1 MKQRNNGF
9 TLIEILISLGI
20 FALGLSG
27 ILVLF
32 PVGINAVQ
40 KSTEDTT
47 AMFITESLH
56 AALRASALKTEPG
69 EELHFFFD
77 GLSKEKAKTK
87 QQFISSEFSSNDK
100 AIGIPGPINQK
111 SIIEPTTFTNKDEED
126 KYYRPYLLNHL
137 DECYAFLGKEINPSN
152 PSSNPFGLVAYNPTA
167 DNPTA
172 DNPIANNIPLKQY
185 SYNIQIAAP
194 AGNPTGLYDITFR
207 IRRNNKVIKV
217 FYTQLMI
224 PTSIGN

>member
-1 MKQRNNGF
+1 MKHSNHGF

-56 AALRASALKTEPG
+56 AALRASALKTVPG
-69 EELHFFFD
+69 EQLHFFFD
-77 GLSKEKAKTK
+77 GLSTTKATTE
-87 QQFISSEFSSNDK
+87 QQFKSSTFSSNDK
-100 AIGIPGPINQK
+100 AIGIPGPRGQQ
-111 SIIEPTTFTNKDEED
+111 SITPPTNPTDRD
-126 KYYRPYLLNHL
+126 GYREYLFNNP
-137 DECYAFLGKEINPSN
+137 DECYARLGEDIHST
-152 PSSNPFGLVAYNPTA
+152 SNPFGLFAYNHSA
-167 DNPTA
+167 DH
-172 DNPIANNIPLKQY
+172 IPLKQY
-185 SYNIQIAAP
+185 SYNIEIAAP
-194 AGNPTGLYDITFR
+194 KGNPRGLYDITFR

-224 PTSIGN
+224 PTSVSN

>member
-1 MKQRNNGF
+1 MKHSNNGF

-69 EELHFFFD
+69 EQLHFFFD
-77 GLSKEKAKTK
+77 GLSTTKATTDLKFT
-87 QQFISSEFSSNDK
+87 SNNFFGNTEGTDNNV
-100 AIGIPGPINQK
+100 AIGIPGPRARK
-111 SIIEPTTFTNKDEED
+111 SITPPTNSTDRD
-126 KYYRPYLLNHL
+126 KYREYLFNNP
-137 DECYAFLGKEINPSN
+137 DECYAHLGKDIDPTN
-152 PSSNPFGLVAYNPTA
+152 NPFGLVAYNHTA
-167 DNPTA
+167 DH
-172 DNPIANNIPLKQY
+172 IPLQQY
-185 SYNIQIAAP
+185 SYNIEIAAP

-224 PTSIGN
+224 PTSPKGNSTIE

>member
-1 MKQRNNGF
+1 MKRRNNGF

-69 EELHFFFD
+69 EQLHFFFD
-77 GLSKEKAKTK
+77 GLKSDQATTDLKFT
-87 QQFISSEFSSNDK
+87 SNNFFGNVEETDNNV
-100 AIGIPGPINQK
+100 AIGIPGPRARK
-111 SIIEPTTFTNKDEED
+111 SIKQPSNSTEPDG
-126 KYYRPYLLNHL
+126 YRDYLSKHL
-137 DECYAFLGKEINPSN
+137 DECYAFLGKDID
-152 PSSNPFGLVAYNPTA
+152 SSKNPFGLVAYNHLA
-167 DNPTA
+167 DH
-172 DNPIANNIPLKQY
+172 IPLQQY
-185 SYNIQIAAP
+185 SYNIEIAAP

-224 PTSIGN
+224 TTSIGNNSL

>member
-69 EELHFFFD
+69 KELHFFFD
-77 GLSKEKAKTK
+77 GLTDAQATTA
-87 QQFISSEFSSNDK
+87 EFSSSNFEGK
-100 AIGIPGPINQK
+100 NVAIGIPAPTLNSSNSIPITPEN
-111 SIIEPTTFTNKDEED
+111 
-126 KYYRPYLLNHL
+126 YRDNLT
-137 DECYAFLGKEINPSN
+137 ESCYAFLGKDKSN
-152 PSSNPFGLVAYNPTA
+152 DNRFGLVAYNPSA
-167 DNPTA
+167 A
-172 DNPIANNIPLKQY
+172 HIPLQQY
-185 SYNIQIAAP
+185 SYNIEIAAP
-194 AGNPTGLYDITFR
+194 EGNPLGLYDITFR

-224 PTSIGN
+224 PTSPKLNSSID

>member
-1 MKQRNNGF
+1 MKHKNNGF

-56 AALRASALKTEPG
+56 AALRASALKTVPG
-69 EELHFFFD
+69 EQLHFFFD
-77 GLSKEKAKTK
+77 GLSSTNATTLQEFK
-87 QQFISSEFSSNDK
+87 SSTFSSNDM
-100 AIGIPGPINQK
+100 AIGIPGPRGQQ
-111 SIIEPTTFTNKDEED
+111 SITPPTNPTDRD
-126 KYYRPYLLNHL
+126 GYREYLFNNP
-137 DECYAFLGKEINPSN
+137 DECYARLGEKIDG
-152 PSSNPFGLVAYNPTA
+152 NPFGLIAYNPTE
-167 DNPTA
+167 DHHN
-172 DNPIANNIPLKQY
+172 PLKQY
-185 SYNIQIAAP
+185 SYNVQIAAP
-194 AGNPTGLYDITFR
+194 KGNPRGLYDITFR

-224 PTSIGN
+224 PTSPKGNSTID

>member
-69 EELHFFFD
+69 EQLHFFFD
-77 GLSKEKAKTK
+77 GLKSDQATTDLKFTSTNFFGNTDET
-87 QQFISSEFSSNDK
+87 NNV
-100 AIGIPGPINQK
+100 AIGIPGPKERK
-111 SIIEPTTFTNKDEED
+111 SIDS
-126 KYYRPYLLNHL
+126 YRNYLDDPEHPEHL
-137 DECYAFLGKEINPSN
+137 DECYAFLGKDKSN
-152 PSSNPFGLVAYNPTA
+152 DNRFGLVAYNPNVA
-167 DNPTA
+167 H
-172 DNPIANNIPLKQY
+172 IPLQQY
-185 SYNIQIAAP
+185 SYNIEIAAP
-194 AGNPTGLYDITFR
+194 SGNPTGLYDITFR

-224 PTSIGN
+224 PTSVGN

>member
-1 MKQRNNGF
+1 MKQQNHGF

-69 EELHFFFD
+69 KQLHFFFD
-77 GLSKEKAKTK
+77 GLSSTNATTDLKFT
-87 QQFISSEFSSNDK
+87 SNNFFGNTEGTDNNV
-100 AIGIPGPINQK
+100 AIGIPGPRARK
-111 SIIEPTTFTNKDEED
+111 SIDS
-126 KYYRPYLLNHL
+126 YRNYLIDPEHPEHL
-137 DECYAFLGKEINPSN
+137 VECYASLGEDINS
-152 PSSNPFGLVAYNPTA
+152 SSNPFGLVAYNHSA
-167 DNPTA
+167 DH
-172 DNPIANNIPLKQY
+172 IPLKQY
-185 SYNIQIAAP
+185 SYNIEIAAP
-194 AGNPTGLYDITFR
+194 KGNPRGLYDITFR

-224 PTSIGN
+224 PTSVESN